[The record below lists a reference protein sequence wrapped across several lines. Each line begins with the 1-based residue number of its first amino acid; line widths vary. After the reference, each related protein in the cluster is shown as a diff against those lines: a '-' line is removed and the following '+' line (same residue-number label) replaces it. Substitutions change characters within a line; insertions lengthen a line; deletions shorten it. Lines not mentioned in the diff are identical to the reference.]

1 MSPLTKPQIRGTS
14 IYLCRKCSSRAHC
27 LIRVASL
34 PEFARLPSPGCRIH
48 GWVVVTPG
56 AASPSSPQEPRRRRR
71 VGLGFLGRN
80 PSRNWP
86 LWAETARGGA
96 AHGGGSE
103 P

>member
-34 PEFARLPSPGCRIH
+34 PEFAGSLSPGRRIH

-56 AASPSSPQEPRRRRR
+56 AASPSSPQEPCRRRR

-80 PSRNWP
+80 PSRNWQ
-86 LWAETARGGA
+86 LWAATARGGTA
-96 AHGGGSE
+96 RDGGSK